1 MPQRKSAKEE
11 LRKSQKRRKRNLLVK
26 KEIKKAIKSFKKAV
40 ESNDWESAKKLL
52 NTGYKVLDKASSK
65 KIIHKN
71 KANRQKSRL
80 AKILN
85 KPIQKPIENK
95 EQTPPSSTN
104 P

>member
-1 MPQRKSAKEE
+1 MPQRKSAKED
-11 LRKSQKRRKRNLLVK
+11 LRKNLKRRKRNLLVK
-26 KEIKKAIKSFKKAV
+26 EEIKKVIKSFKKAV
-40 ESNDWESAKKLL
+40 ESNERESAKKLL
-52 NTGYKVLDKASSK
+52 NNVYKVLDKACSK

-85 KPIQKPIENK
+85 KPLQKPIENK
-95 EQTPPSSTN
+95 EQQPTSPLN